1 MAGSSF
7 QKISGTF
14 RESEILM
21 EDLSNSRLG
30 VPAQFGKLEKL
41 EGIAV
46 GLDLGTSDLRLSV
59 ESHEAFRKVRIEHPA
74 SRSLIYGFMGRN
86 EDMVASFERILFRK
100 LAAGVRR
107 SGADAGYIQTISVPA
122 RWQSQGIG
130 ASLLTAALRV
140 MERAGIHEVYLD
152 AYPAEAQRFEDLV
165 CFYERHGFRAAPD
178 CADDQYPEPF
188 IMKADLR
195 RE

>member
-1 MAGSSF
+1 
-7 QKISGTF
+7 
-14 RESEILM
+14 M
-21 EDLSNSRLG
+21 EDLSNSGARI
-30 VPAQFGKLEKL
+30 PAQSGRLEKS
-41 EGIAV
+41 EEIVV
-46 GLDLGTSDLRLSV
+46 GLDQVGADLRVSV
-59 ESHEAFRKVRIEHPA
+59 ESHEAFRKVRVEHP
-74 SRSLIYGFMGRN
+74 STRSLIYGFMGRN
-86 EDMVASFERILFRK
+86 EDMVASFEQILFRK

-130 ASLLTAALRV
+130 SSLLTAALQV
-140 MERAGIHEVYLD
+140 MEKSGIHEVYLD
-152 AYPAEAQRFEDLV
+152 AYPAEARRFEDLV